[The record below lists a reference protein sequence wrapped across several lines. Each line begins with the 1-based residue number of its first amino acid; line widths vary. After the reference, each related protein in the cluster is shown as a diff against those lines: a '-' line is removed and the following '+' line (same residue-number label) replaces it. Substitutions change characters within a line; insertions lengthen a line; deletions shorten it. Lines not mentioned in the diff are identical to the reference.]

1 MMSKPASKK
10 PESDKRA
17 YRRQDPER
25 RRGERKWFD
34 PAMRHENHAVLARPA
49 RRADGE
55 RQDR

>member
-1 MMSKPASKK
+1 MSSNTASKK
-10 PESDKRA
+10 RESGKRE
-17 YRRQDPER
+17 YHRQDPER

-55 RQDR
+55 RQER